1 MLPRRLALALAL
13 AVTACGPAPADT
25 SDTSDTIATSDA
37 PPSTTEPTTGPD
49 APSVC
54 LTPHPEGIAVA
65 TDAAQCINSEG
76 AGGAIE
82 LAYETWPE
90 LVYDDCSHAEV
101 EVDVPCVATAIDEQ
115 TTAVAITLRC
125 TDDAAELHELT
136 LTVTDPALF
145 FPVCTGD
152 ELRLRYAFNDYGC
165 PNGGHSEALVLRAAA
180 TAAILVAKFVDRIE
194 PWLAPLD
201 LAVADDAGCES
212 SSNSCIITTRSA
224 VRISEAM
231 SALALVYDGT
241 RRIAELGARYVVQP
255 DLVFETSPEGCET
268 FSSVEIL
275 LARVDP

>member
-1 MLPRRLALALAL
+1 MLPRRLALAL
-13 AVTACGPAPADT
+13 AVTACGPTPADT
-25 SDTSDTIATSDA
+25 SDTSDTSATSDA
-37 PPSTTEPTTGPD
+37 PASTTEPTTGPD

-65 TDAAQCINSEG
+65 TDAAQCINSED

-82 LAYETWPE
+82 LTYETWPE

-115 TTAVAITLRC
+115 TTAVTITLRC

-180 TAAILVAKFVDRIE
+180 TEAILVAKFVNRIE

-212 SSNSCIITTRSA
+212 SSNSCITTTRSA
-224 VRISEAM
+224 ARISEAM
-231 SALALVYDGT
+231 SAPALVYDGT

-255 DLVFETSPEGCET
+255 ELVFETSPEGCET